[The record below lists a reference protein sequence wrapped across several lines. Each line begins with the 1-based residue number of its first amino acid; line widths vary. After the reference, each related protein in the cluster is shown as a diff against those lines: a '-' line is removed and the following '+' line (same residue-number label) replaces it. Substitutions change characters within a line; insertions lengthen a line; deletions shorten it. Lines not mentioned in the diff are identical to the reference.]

1 MGSLPCTKTN
11 AFSWKKLDEGHWR
24 RPLAGMEPVF
34 LYFGNATASLAQGRE
49 HFVIYSIIK
58 VETTAKLEVENIE
71 HAWKSL
77 RFEQP
82 GLATT
87 ADARD
92 WSMHYR
98 VPDKAAL
105 QDWVSQMVQVVRN
118 GPAAQVYA
126 ILDSI
131 HTATIYW
138 LPDSN
143 ELIFRLPHWQ
153 ADGIGSW
160 LLWDA
165 FLTKLCNAKSAPQP
179 KWGEEV
185 ANLKPSLE
193 AIWAHGEIEAKHAEK
208 GEKNLMFWLTQAPGV
223 GPPTMTPAIGKSQ
236 YTELIFDQET
246 TSKIIEKCHEQN
258 ITVTAAVHAA
268 LALANNSVEQRV
280 DDPRT
285 ANYVSMIIFNVRNY
299 LGELY
304 AKSESAAN
312 LYFTNLAIVAPIGN
326 FKDMSRHFQN
336 HYKGVVKDLHS
347 MAQVTSQFEK
357 AVSQMVQ
364 SPAFHAAPVQG
375 DALLSSL
382 GVAERFFKRRYG
394 DVEIVDLRNGAD
406 IVLGLAM
413 VFVYTFGDR
422 LRLTYYY
429 NEAAQDG
436 KMIRRILDGTGEFLK
451 QGLRM

>member
-1 MGSLPCTKTN
+1 MYAT
-11 AFSWKKLDEGHWR
+11 LD
-24 RPLAGMEPVF
+24 PV
-34 LYFGNATASLAQGRE
+34 
-49 HFVIYSIIK
+49 
-58 VETTAKLEVENIE
+58 
-71 HAWKSL
+71 
-77 RFEQP
+77 
-82 GLATT
+82 
-87 ADARD
+87 
-92 WSMHYR
+92 
-98 VPDKAAL
+98 
-105 QDWVSQMVQVVRN
+105 
-118 GPAAQVYA
+118 
-126 ILDSI
+126 

-165 FLTKLCNAKSAPQP
+165 FLTKLCNVKSASQL

-185 ANLKPSLE
+185 ANLKPSL
-193 AIWAHGEIEAKHAEK
+193 AALWAHDEIEAKHAEK
-208 GEKNLMFWLTQAPGV
+208 AERNLMSWLTQAPGV

-236 YTELIFDQET
+236 YTELIFDKAT
-246 TSKIIEKCHEQN
+246 TAKIIEKCHEQN

-280 DDPRT
+280 DDPKT

-312 LYFTNLAIVAPIGN
+312 LYFTNLAIVAPISN
-326 FKDMSRHFQN
+326 FKDMSQHFQT
-336 HYKGVVKDLHS
+336 HYKDVVKDLHS
-347 MAQVTSQFEK
+347 MAQVTSHFEK
-357 AVSQMVQ
+357 AMFQMVQ
-364 SPAFHAAPVQG
+364 SPEFLAAPVQG

-422 LRLTYYY
+422 LRLTYCY